1 MSSNAPGYGLR
12 VALAFGDTLVAEAMV
27 TGRRSITVGER
38 SSCTFVLPASLGGKP
53 AARKVLARR
62 STLHLLEEFEGQI
75 HQQGAPVDLQTLRQ
89 AGQTQV
95 DLGPEDWAVLVLRER
110 PDVRLVV
117 ARVRPEAAPVLARQ
131 RSDRPFWFGILVS
144 SVAFALLMIISF
156 LNYDPDPPALKLEDV
171 DERMA
176 RVMFNLPPEEE
187 EEPDDATV
195 SDEDEPEQKARKRA
209 GGPEGKFG
217 RPDRTA
223 RSNIPKNRAE
233 GSNPELGKKGLVKE
247 RDALAQSDTMAD
259 LINIKKQLGGLDDGE
274 LVIGAGNSGLSTR
287 GQGQG
292 GGGEGEGVIHG
303 TGDVD
308 VGGEGVRD
316 RKRKV
321 KGAAKPKE
329 RKVTVSPGR
338 AAVKGQ
344 LSKELIDR
352 EVRRHR
358 AQLKFCYNKQLTR
371 HPNLSGKVTLHWII
385 AMDGSVKGAKV
396 RSSSL
401 GNKDAESCM
410 VRALQG
416 WRFPKPRGG
425 VVTVD
430 YPFFFGAK

>member
-1 MSSNAPGYGLR
+1 MSSKTPGYGLR

-27 TGRRSITVGER
+27 TGRQPITVGEK
-38 SSCTFVLPASLGGKP
+38 SGCTFVLPALHAGKP
-53 AARKVLARR
+53 AARKILARR
-62 STLHLLEEFEGQI
+62 DTLHLLEEFDGRV
-75 HQQGAPVDLQTLRQ
+75 HRQGVPVDVQTLRA
-89 AGQTQV
+89 AGELV
-95 DLGPEDWAVLVLRER
+95 VALGPEDWAVLVLRER

-117 ARVRPEAAPVLARQ
+117 ARVRPEAPPVLPRQ
-131 RSDRPFWFGILVS
+131 RSDRPFWLGTLVS
-144 SVAFALLMIISF
+144 AVAFGLLMVISF
-156 LNYDPDPPALKLEDV
+156 LSYDPDPPELKLEDV
-171 DERMA
+171 DERFA
-176 RVMFNLPPEEE
+176 RVMFNQPPEEE
-187 EEPDDATV
+187 EEPEDATA
-195 SDEDEPEQKARKRA
+195 SDEDEPEEKARKRA

-217 RPDRTA
+217 RPDRTQ

-233 GSNPELGKKGLVKE
+233 GTNPELGKKGLVKE
-247 RDALAQSDTMAD
+247 MDALAQSDTMAD
-259 LINIKKQLGGLDDGE
+259 LMGVGGQIGGLDEGE
-274 LVIGAGNSGLSTR
+274 LVIGAGNNGLSTR
-287 GQGQG
+287 GSGQG
-292 GGGEGEGVIHG
+292 GGGKGEGVIHG

-308 VGGEGVRD
+308 VGGEGVSN

-416 WRFPKPRGG
+416 WRFPKPQGG